1 METME
6 APVVTNSFEEVF
18 RSIVEHAGAKSVF
31 GQPVS
36 VGGKTVVPV
45 ARIRYGFGGGSGQ
58 REDGGQHGHG
68 GGGGLIA
75 QPLGVY
81 EIDQSQTRFIPITS
95 NLTLLAA
102 IGLGIC
108 LGVLA
113 IPRTRM

>member
-1 METME
+1 METIE

-58 REDGGQHGHG
+58 KEHGGPHGRG

-75 QPLGVY
+75 QPLGVF
-81 EIDQSQTRFIPITS
+81 EVDESQTRFIPITS
-95 NLTLLAA
+95 NLALLAA
-102 IGLGIC
+102 VGLGIC
-108 LGVLA
+108 LGYLA
-113 IPRTRM
+113 IPRSRK